1 MEKEFLIQY
10 ISSGS
15 STFLWGRVVSALG
28 APSAPLPD
36 LEEEIPCIPEAV
48 GLPPEGLDHV
58 VRAFDGAVRDVE
70 HCMGHNAAHPP
81 FEHPPHLFKLGD
93 SRGFDHRYELLQRQ
107 LHDLGVPA
115 GKSRLQHLPE
125 HIGGLDPLVGG

>member
-1 MEKEFLIQY
+1 
-10 ISSGS
+10 
-15 STFLWGRVVSALG
+15 
-28 APSAPLPD
+28 
-36 LEEEIPCIPEAV
+36 
-48 GLPPEGLDHV
+48 
-58 VRAFDGAVRDVE
+58 
-70 HCMGHNAAHPP
+70 MGHNAAHPP

-125 HIGGLDPLVGG
+125 HIGGLDPLVGGEYPLESGFAAHAPLAFAVGQWKAFSFIGLVEHEVVRL